1 MTLKEYLKAR
11 LISSLSEDLTSPE
24 LADHLEGQYKYDK
37 AESLARSPWLYV
49 LDPVTGKPK
58 KIPEAKLHPRL
69 AMALSNTAHHG
80 SGLEPEEVKMIQ
92 DFVDKHGHFVGG
104 PRDGDFD
111 IFQTDKRVLGNIF
124 KK

>member
-1 MTLKEYLKAR
+1 MTLKEYFKAR

-24 LADHLEGQYKYDK
+24 LADHLEGQHKYDK
-37 AESLARSPWLYV
+37 AESLARSPYLYV

-58 KIPEAKLHPRL
+58 KVPGVRLHPRL

-111 IFQTDKRVLGNIF
+111 LFQTDKRVLGNIF

>member
-1 MTLKEYLKAR
+1 MTLKEYFKAR
-11 LISSLSEDLTSPE
+11 LTSSLSEDLTSPE
-24 LADHLEGQYKYDK
+24 LADHLEGQHKYDK
-37 AESLARSPWLYV
+37 AESLARSPFLYV

-58 KIPEAKLHPRL
+58 KVPEVKLNQSL
-69 AMALSNTAHHG
+69 TMALSNTAHHG

-92 DFVDKHGHFVGG
+92 DFIDQHGHFVGG